1 MASSHSHRS
10 ASSEPPVPDFKTEFH
25 PHSHR
30 PPLFQHQEDFGL
42 RNAAELA
49 PDGSPW
55 RPFVEEDDYLF
66 AEIALQAGLNSSQVN
81 GLLGLI
87 SRISQGKAKV
97 TLRNEID
104 LRRSW
109 DRAAAQVTPFIR
121 HDVTASYNGQENVF
135 PVYGR
140 PLWDWA
146 LDLLSNPLLAPHFI
160 WDAQRLYKHN
170 GTEYERFYTEPWTG
184 DRWWNIQSNLPHIE
198 NAVPFAFILYADK
211 TRLSSHGTVK
221 GYSVVA
227 RCANLPVDIRNG
239 ERYGGGCVV
248 GWLPIVPEPAENEGK
263 LSYTNFKRVVWHE
276 AFLRILDKLDEFS
289 KTGYCHKCYDEIIR
303 WLFPLILILSGDYEE
318 LCMMCLLQGTKS
330 KSPCPVCLVPLEE
343 LSDLSKTFE
352 LRTSDQAKHAL
363 AIYLRKKSEGE
374 PILKALGLRP
384 VENVFWKV
392 ARSDTQDTTSF
403 DRLHALHGGVWGYHL
418 LGEMKILLGKLP
430 RTYAAEIES
439 QLDAFPAWRDLA
451 HFKGIL
457 HVSYADGNKL
467 QDLAKQVLYAAS
479 NVLTNSASRE
489 GYQLMRLIRSYLE
502 LDSLTGLDAHTERT
516 LEMIEK
522 ELLVF
527 GNDLKEYI
535 TCVKAG
541 ELSEHLKTD
550 WNFPKIHLWKHV
562 VRNIRMK
569 GAVRN
574 YSTRPNEKMHG
585 ALKNA
590 YQDRSNGKDV
600 AVQILR
606 VDHHRLAMKFIRDRI
621 DAEAERVAEQSA
633 VDGENED
640 KDGNGQN
647 DVLTSFEGHIKFGA
661 PQPSQ
666 SIQDIS
672 NTHNSHPEFQNFR
685 QKFTTFINQCLPVYL
700 NHDPNLWAHL
710 SFPETFQLREHMYLK
725 VHYESRMDW
734 RQSTDYLRCNPE
746 FHGKP
751 RYDSVVFQV
760 SPEDVTF
767 ARLVLMFSCSVPPF
781 GTYDFALVCPLTA
794 DIAPSRRPFD
804 EALRLKRVKARPRTA
819 SMFIP
824 IRSIVRG
831 ALLYPDPKHK
841 DEFFVRNNIDGDML
855 LRMKEWTLL
864 YRH

>member
-1 MASSHSHRS
+1 MASSHSHCS

-42 RNAAELA
+42 RNTAELA

-55 RPFVEEDDYLF
+55 RPFIEEGDYLF

-87 SRISQGKAKV
+87 SRISQGKAK
-97 TLRNEID
+97 
-104 LRRSW
+104 
-109 DRAAAQVTPFIR
+109 FIR

-135 PVYGR
+135 PVYGC

-170 GTEYERFYTEPWTG
+170 GTKYEQFYTEPWTG

-221 GYSVVA
+221 GYPVVA
-227 RCANLPVDIRNG
+227 RCANLPIDIRNG
-239 ERYGGGCVV
+239 EQYGGGCVV

-276 AFLRILDKLDEFS
+276 AFLRILDKLNKFS

-318 LCMMCLLQGTKS
+318 LCMMCLLRGTKS
-330 KSPCPVCLVPLEE
+330 KSPCPMCLIPLEE

-352 LRTSDQAKHAL
+352 LCTSDQAKHVL

-374 PILKALGLRP
+374 PILKALGLRL

-392 ARSDTQDTTSF
+392 ACSDTQDTTSF

-439 QLDAFPAWRDLA
+439 QLDAFPAWRNLA

-457 HVSYADGNKL
+457 H
-467 QDLAKQVLYAAS
+467 QVLYAAS
-479 NVLTNSASRE
+479 NVLTNSASRK
-489 GYQLMRLIRSYLE
+489 GYQLMRLICSYLE

-527 GNDLKEYI
+527 GNDLK
-535 TCVKAG
+535 AG

-562 VRNIRMK
+562 VWDIHMK
-569 GAVRN
+569 GAACN

-647 DVLTSFEGHIKFGA
+647 DVLTSFEGHIKLGA

-710 SFPETFQLREHMYLK
+710 SFPETFQVLAGAY
-725 VHYESRMDW
+725 VP
-734 RQSTDYLRCNPE
+734 QDYLRCNPA

-760 SPEDVTF
+760 SPEDVAF
-767 ARLVLMFSCSVPPF
+767 ARLVLMFSCSIPPF
-781 GTYDFALVCPLTA
+781 GTYDFALVRPLTA
-794 DIAPSRRPFD
+794 DIAPSHRPFD

-824 IRSIVRG
+824 ICSIVRG

-841 DEFFVRNNIDGDML
+841 DEFFVVDHIDGDML
-855 LRMKEWTLL
+855 LRMKEWTPL